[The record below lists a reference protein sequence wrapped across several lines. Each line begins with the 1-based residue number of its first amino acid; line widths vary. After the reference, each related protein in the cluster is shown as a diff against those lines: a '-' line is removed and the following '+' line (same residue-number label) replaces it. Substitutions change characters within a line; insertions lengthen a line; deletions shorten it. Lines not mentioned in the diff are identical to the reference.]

1 MSMRGDPGAG
11 GLRGALIA
19 IAVIAVAVAGSW
31 LIPGFAWRGLA
42 AMEPPIQADTTAR
55 DTVATHAAPTVPGAE
70 IQAPGA
76 PAPPSGPVSLATRLS
91 GLVGLALILAIGILL
106 SHNRRAIRWR
116 VIAWGLGLQ
125 LLFAIFVLRIPAGQA
140 LFRWLG
146 DLVTGILGY
155 SYIGSE
161 FVFGELGKQHSSLG
175 VIFAFQL
182 LPAIIFVSALFAILY
197 YLGIMQLV
205 VRAFAVVMSRV
216 MGASGA
222 ESLNV
227 AASIFMGQTEAP
239 LTIRP
244 FLGRMTRSELMTV
257 MTSGMAHISGSIMV
271 AYIAFGIEARHLLT
285 AVIMTAPG
293 TIMMAKLFEPETEM
307 PETYGQV
314 TLDMPKQ
321 DVNLLDAAARGTG
334 EGLQLML
341 NVIAM
346 LVSFVALVALL
357 NGGFAAVH
365 RYVDWFPAN
374 LQTVLGW
381 IFRPIAWAMGVP
393 WHDSGVIG
401 SLLGTRMV
409 LNEFIAYAQLGP
421 MKAQLDPRSF
431 TIASF
436 ALAGFANFSSVGIQ
450 LGGIGALV
458 PDRKHDLARLGIRA
472 MLAGTL
478 ANFLSATIAGILL

>member
-1 MSMRGDPGAG
+1 MSMRGDRGAG
-11 GLRGALIA
+11 GLRDALIA
-19 IAVIAVAVAGSW
+19 FAVIVAAVAGSW
-31 LIPGFAWRGLA
+31 LIPGLAWRGLA
-42 AMEPPIQADTTAR
+42 AMERPAQADTTAR
-55 DTVATHAAPTVPGAE
+55 DTVAPHAAPSVPGAE

-76 PAPPSGPVSLATRLS
+76 PAHPPGPVTLASRLS

-205 VRAFAVVMSRV
+205 VRAFAIVMSRV

-293 TIMMAKLFEPETEM
+293 TIMMSKLFEPETEI
-307 PETYGQV
+307 PETYGKV

-357 NGGFAAVH
+357 NGGFGAVH

-374 LQTVLGW
+374 VQTVLGW

-478 ANFLSATIAGILL
+478 ANFLSATIAGMLL